1 MWRIL
6 PRRETICTCRW
17 SCFLILLP
25 GCKISSPPP
34 LGGGRGTSLLP
45 PDFLKAAACQLQISW
60 DLSFVHIRMLFP
72 RVSSA
77 MPLITWNRGRNRG
90 RVQVIKHTRYNTLGS
105 LVLARPV
112 CSEVEMLTV
121 YPTSRFGTYLT
132 SHNSQAKAKSK
143 WNFVPQTAE
152 SKLEFCNASIEERS
166 SQWRPIRSSSI

>member
-1 MWRIL
+1 
-6 PRRETICTCRW
+6 
-17 SCFLILLP
+17 
-25 GCKISSPPP
+25 
-34 LGGGRGTSLLP
+34 
-45 PDFLKAAACQLQISW
+45 
-60 DLSFVHIRMLFP
+60 ML
-72 RVSSA
+72 
-77 MPLITWNRGRNRG
+77 LITWNRGRNRG
-90 RVQVIKHTRYNTLGS
+90 RVQVIKHTFYNTLGS

-132 SHNSQAKAKSK
+132 SYNSQAKAKSK